1 MIYTEMTIRA
11 MNLAYAAHHGQMD
24 KSGMPYIL
32 HPVHLAEQM
41 PDEVSCTVALLH
53 DVVEDTAVTLA
64 ELERQFP
71 PEVTGALALLT
82 HAEGTDYF
90 DYVRAIRQD
99 PVAVRVKRA
108 DLAHNMDESR
118 LAGGLTDSAVIE
130 RRRQKYRRALAI
142 LDGAE

>member
-1 MIYTEMTIRA
+1 MIYTVMTKRA

-64 ELERQFP
+64 ELEAQFP
-71 PEVTGALALLT
+71 PEVTGAVALLT
-82 HAEGTDYF
+82 HAESTDYF

-99 PVAVRVKRA
+99 PVAERVKRA

-118 LAGGLTDSAVIE
+118 LAGGLTAPAVVE

-142 LDGAE
+142 LNGAE